1 LPTAFINTI
10 AAISSPPNGEP
21 HPLLILWR
29 YQILDPDS
37 DIVTYWN
44 HVFLLTSILAL
55 FIDPLYFFLP
65 YVMAEKVCFSID
77 HHLAVVITYFR
88 SLADLFFILHIFLK
102 FRTAFVAPNTRVF
115 GRGELVMDS
124 KEIAHRYLRS
134 DFVIDLAAA
143 LPLPRACIRFSFNG
157 CILKFNYS
165 VFLNSS
171 PNISCTN
178 LHCSSY
184 IQQRF
189 HFPLFSGFNYFIS
202 RNFSHKLEC
211 QDVRLESGGGW
222 RRGSVGGAG
231 WLAEAVRW
239 WVEAGGGVG
248 WSRRR

>member
-1 LPTAFINTI
+1 MMNQLSYYPSSKFRRRFQRFQYRLPTAFINTI

-143 LPLPRACIRFSFNG
+143 LPLPQASTVS
-157 CILKFNYS
+157 LPS
-165 VFLNSS
+165 VFW
-171 PNISCTN
+171 I
-178 LHCSSY
+178 
-184 IQQRF
+184 
-189 HFPLFSGFNYFIS
+189 
-202 RNFSHKLEC
+202 
-211 QDVRLESGGGW
+211 
-222 RRGSVGGAG
+222 
-231 WLAEAVRW
+231 
-239 WVEAGGGVG
+239 
-248 WSRRR
+248 